1 MARRYP
7 VVVVC
12 QYDVREFDGQTILK
26 ALKTHPDLFDFRLGA
41 FLR

>member
-1 MARRYP
+1 
-7 VVVVC
+7 VVVC
-12 QYDVREFDGQTILK
+12 QYDVREFDGLTILK

>member
-1 MARRYP
+1 MS
-7 VVVVC
+7 
-12 QYDVREFDGQTILK
+12 DGLTILK